1 MIYLQLFIS
10 FIQVGL
16 FSVGGGY
23 AAVPLIRE
31 QVVEAHH
38 WLTVNEFS
46 HLVTIAGMTPGPV
59 SISYFC
65 GDPDRG
71 DRRSDSCYRRLH
83 PALLCDHGMSGICI
97 LPLQTGFCFK

>member
-31 QVVEAHH
+31 QVVEAHQ
-38 WLTVNEFS
+38 WLTVN
-46 HLVTIAGMTPGPV
+46 
-59 SISYFC
+59 
-65 GDPDRG
+65 
-71 DRRSDSCYRRLH
+71 
-83 PALLCDHGMSGICI
+83 
-97 LPLQTGFCFK
+97 